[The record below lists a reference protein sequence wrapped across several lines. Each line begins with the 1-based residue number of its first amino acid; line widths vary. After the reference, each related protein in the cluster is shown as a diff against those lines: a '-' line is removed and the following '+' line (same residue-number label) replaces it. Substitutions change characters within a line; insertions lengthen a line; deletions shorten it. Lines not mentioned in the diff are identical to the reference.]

1 MTRPGN
7 RIDENEL
14 HEPVRLCDSQGRL
27 RSEAI
32 GWSRRPLV
40 TCNLR
45 GAWPRKKRWDYWCV
59 TSPTHLIAL
68 TYADIDY
75 LGIAD
80 LFFLCFES
88 GRTHR
93 HSVAVPLALGFRQ
106 APIVDAARIDFDA
119 FGLRLSMHDEAG
131 GTRLAF
137 RSRRRSKALEGE
149 IVVALPEAHETL
161 NVVVPWSEARFQFT
175 SKHQAR
181 PARGELRLGG
191 ESHAFGEDAFGCLD
205 FGRGVWPYETTWN
218 WASAS
223 GRQDAGT
230 LGLNLGGQWTDGTG
244 STENGVVLDGRL
256 SKIAEDVRFDYD
268 ARDFMRPW
276 TIRSSSGA
284 VDLAFT
290 PFHER
295 VERIQLGVAS
305 SAVHQCFGHFDGA
318 VGHAGERVE
327 VRHLLGWAEEHRAR
341 W

>member
-1 MTRPGN
+1 MERAGA
-7 RIDENEL
+7 IDEAEL
-14 HEPVRLCDSQGRL
+14 RDPVRLCDPRGHL
-27 RSEAI
+27 RPEAI

-59 TSPTHLIAL
+59 TTPTHLIAL

-88 GRTHR
+88 GRTHH
-93 HSVAVPLALGFRQ
+93 HSVAVPFALGFRQ
-106 APIVDAARIDFDA
+106 AETVDAARIDFRA
-119 FGLRLSMHDEAG
+119 LGLELSMHDEPD

-149 IVVALPEAHETL
+149 IVVALPDETL
-161 NVVVPWSEARFQFT
+161 NVVVPWSGARFQFT

-181 PARGELRLGG
+181 PARGELRFDGRTYR
-191 ESHAFGEDAFGCLD
+191 FGDDAFGCLD
-205 FGRGVWPYETTWN
+205 FGRGVWPYATTWN

-223 GRQDAGT
+223 GRQAAGT

-256 SKIAEDVRFDYD
+256 SKIREDVRFAYD
-268 ARDFMRPW
+268 VRDFMRPW
-276 TIRSSSGA
+276 TIRSRSGA

-295 VERIQLGVAS
+295 AEQIQLGVAA

-318 VGHAGERVE
+318 VTHDGERVE